1 MPHRDWRFRI
11 QDILDAIAA
20 IRAYTEG
27 MDLEKF
33 AADRKTVDAVLRNLI
48 VIGEAATNLPEA
60 FGESHPNL
68 PWADMRAL
76 RNFVV
81 HEYFGVSDAIIW
93 DTVQRNLPAL
103 IVPLKEILQTEPE
116 A

>member
-1 MPHRDWRFRI
+1 MPHREWRFRVR
-11 QDILDAIAA
+11 DILEAIAA
-20 IRAYTEG
+20 VQGYTAG
-27 MDLEKF
+27 MDLDRF

-48 VIGEAATNLPEA
+48 VIGEAATHLPESV
-60 FGESHPNL
+60 GEHHPQL

-93 DTVQRNLPAL
+93 DTIQRNLP
-103 IVPLKEILQTEPE
+103 PLVEPLRHILESETE
-116 A
+116 